1 MLHVM
6 LSHDLLLLVLCRI
19 VAIMITDSQNCERN
33 LLKTKEILKKRKTNC
48 ETGFFNFLRFIA
60 FTNFVTF
67 RSFFVRT

>member
-33 LLKTKEILKKRKTNC
+33 LLKTKEILKKK
-48 ETGFFNFLRFIA
+48 EDQLRNWIL
-60 FTNFVTF
+60 
-67 RSFFVRT
+67 